1 MRPNAIHGAK
11 GEKFK
16 RKGDVRD
23 WNDLGT
29 LIESAP
35 KTNNV
40 STLAPQNIYK
50 F

>member
-11 GEKFK
+11 SDKLK
-16 RKGDVRD
+16 KKGDVRD
-23 WNDLGT
+23 WNDLET
-29 LIESAP
+29 LIEPAP

-40 STLAPQNIYK
+40 STLASQNIYK